1 MDKGGV
7 TVELLAVRV
16 DQPLTEGEERML
28 LPLLPPWRRE
38 RLLQTRRERWGEPLC
53 AYALLG
59 MTLNERYGWR
69 TLPELAVT
77 EQGKPFFPGAPEVQ
91 FSLSHTRGAA
101 LVGLSD
107 RPVGVD
113 VERLRPVRAA
123 ALRRT
128 EGAASETDFFQTWV
142 RREAR
147 CKLRGVGIAAMLHGE
162 PPLAPEEHYREV
174 TLFPGYV
181 AGAAVL
187 GSAPV
192 VSARVIPLEELMAF
206 VEQLCD

>member
-1 MDKGGV
+1 M

-16 DQPLTEGEERML
+16 DRPLTEGEEWLL
-28 LPLLPPWRRE
+28 LPLMPLARRE
-38 RLLQTRRERWGEPLC
+38 RLTQTRRERWGEPLC
-53 AYALLG
+53 AYGLLRMALW
-59 MTLNERYGWR
+59 ERYGWR
-69 TLPELAVT
+69 TPPELAVT
-77 EQGKPFFPGAPEVQ
+77 ERGKPFFPGTPEVQ

-101 LVGLSD
+101 LAGLSA

-128 EGAASETDFFQTWV
+128 EGAASETEFFQTWV

-147 CKLRGVGIAAMLHGE
+147 CKLRGVGVGAMLHSE
-162 PPLAPEEHYREV
+162 PPFAPEEHYREV

-181 AGAAVL
+181 AGTAVF
-187 GSAPV
+187 GSLPV
-192 VSARVIPLEELMAF
+192 VSARVVPLEDLLAF
-206 VEQLCD
+206 AAENAGT

>member
-1 MDKGGV
+1 M
-7 TVELLAVRV
+7 TELWAVRLER
-16 DQPLTEGEERML
+16 PLTAEEEAAL
-28 LPLLPPWRRE
+28 LPLMPTERRE
-38 RLLQTRRERWGEPLC
+38 RLARTRRERRGGPLC

-59 MTLNERYGWR
+59 LALSERYGWR

-77 EQGKPFFPGAPEVQ
+77 ERGRPFFPGAPEVH
-91 FSLSHTRGAA
+91 FSLSHTGGAA
-101 LVGLSD
+101 LAAVSD

-128 EGAASETDFFQTWV
+128 EGAASETEFFQSWV

-147 CKLRGVGIAAMLHGE
+147 CKLRGVGVGTMLHGE
-162 PPLAPEEHYREV
+162 PPFAPEERYRELE
-174 TLFPGYV
+174 LFPGYA

-187 GSAPV
+187 DPV
-192 VSARVIPLEELMAF
+192 PAVSTRVVTMAELLAFAAQARA
-206 VEQLCD
+206 

>member
-1 MDKGGV
+1 M
-7 TVELLAVRV
+7 TELWAVRLER
-16 DQPLTEGEERML
+16 PLTAGEEAAL
-28 LPLLPPWRRE
+28 LPLMPPARRE
-38 RLLQTRRERWGEPLC
+38 RLLRAKQRERRWEPLC

-59 MTLNERYGWR
+59 LALSERYGWR

-77 EQGKPFFPGAPEVQ
+77 ERGRPFFPGAPEVR
-91 FSLSHTRGAA
+91 FSLSHTGGAA
-101 LVGLSD
+101 LAVVSD

-128 EGAASETDFFQTWV
+128 EGAASEREFFQIWV

-147 CKLRGVGIAAMLHGE
+147 CKLRGVGVGTMLHGE
-162 PPLAPEEHYREV
+162 PPFAPEERYRELE
-174 TLFPGYV
+174 LFPGYA

-187 GSAPV
+187 DPEPV
-192 VSARVIPLEELMAF
+192 VSARVVPLEELLAF
-206 VEQLCD
+206 AEPLCD

>member
-1 MDKGGV
+1 M

-16 DQPLTEGEERML
+16 DRPLTEGEERL
-28 LPLLPPWRRE
+28 LLSLLPPQRRE
-38 RLLQTRRERWGEPLC
+38 RLLQIRRERWGEPLC
-53 AYALLG
+53 AYGVLGLALS
-59 MTLNERYGWR
+59 ERYGWQ

-77 EQGKPFFPGAPEVQ
+77 EWCKPFFPGTPEVQ

-101 LVGLSD
+101 LAGLSD
-107 RPVGVD
+107 QPVGVD

-128 EGAASETDFFQTWV
+128 EGAASETEFFQTWV

-147 CKLRGVGIAAMLHGE
+147 CKLRGVGVGAMLHSE
-162 PPLAPEEHYREV
+162 PPFAPEEHYREV

-181 AGAAVL
+181 AGTAVF
-187 GSAPV
+187 GSLSV
-192 VSARVIPLEELMAF
+192 VSARVVPLEDLLAF
-206 VEQLCD
+206 AAQACD